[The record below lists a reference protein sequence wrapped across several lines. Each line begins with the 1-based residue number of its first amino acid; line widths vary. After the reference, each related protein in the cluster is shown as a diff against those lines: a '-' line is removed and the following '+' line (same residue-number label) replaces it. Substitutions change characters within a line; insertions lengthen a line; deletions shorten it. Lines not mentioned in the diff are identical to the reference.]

1 MDNTQ
6 SRGARQFAR
15 STPPGYHAGMSDS
28 AASTRQKQRLD
39 TLLVELG
46 LAESREKAR
55 ALIMAGSVLVD
66 ELPATK
72 PGQQTPAGSQVRIKD
87 ALRYVSRGGLKLE
100 AALDAFAVD
109 PAGLVVADVG
119 ASTGGFSDCLLQR
132 GATHVYAI
140 DVGYGQLAW
149 KLRQDSRVTS
159 LERTNVRSLQS
170 LPGGALVDLAVVD
183 VSFIGLDLVLP
194 AVARFLQPGGQAL
207 VLIKP
212 QFEAGKARVGK
223 GGVVRDPAV
232 HREVLARVLAWAAGH
247 GWVVQ
252 GLTRS
257 PITGPKGNVEF
268 LALLRRADDAPL
280 SDLPA
285 LIAAVFTTDAR

>member
-1 MDNTQ
+1 MNDATL
-6 SRGARQFAR
+6 RV
-15 STPPGYHAGMSDS
+15 P
-28 AASTRQKQRLD
+28 QKQRLD
-39 TLLVELG
+39 TLLVDLG

-72 PGQQTPAGSQVRIKD
+72 PGQTAPAGSQVR
-87 ALRYVSRGGLKLE
+87 LRAELPYVSRGGLKL
-100 AALDAFAVD
+100 AAGLDAFALD
-109 PAGLVVADVG
+109 PAGLTVADVG

-132 GATHVYAI
+132 GAARVYAI

-149 KLRQDSRVTS
+149 KLRQDDRVVS
-159 LERTNVRSLQS
+159 LERTNVRTMQA
-170 LPGGALVDLAVVD
+170 LPDGSLVDLAVID

-194 AVARFLQPGGQAL
+194 AVARLLRGDGRAI

-212 QFEAGKARVGK
+212 QFEAGKALVGK

-232 HREVLARVLAWAAGH
+232 HRAVLLRVLSWAAAH
-247 GWVVQ
+247 GWAVA
-252 GLTRS
+252 GLIRS

-268 LALLRRADDAPL
+268 LALLQRGV
-280 SDLPA
+280 DLATPA
-285 LIAAVFTTDAR
+285 LPDLIDAVLASDPPAPTS

>member
-1 MDNTQ
+1 MNDATL
-6 SRGARQFAR
+6 RV
-15 STPPGYHAGMSDS
+15 P
-28 AASTRQKQRLD
+28 QKQRLD
-39 TLLVELG
+39 TLLVDLG

-72 PGQQTPAGSQVRIKD
+72 PGQTAPAGSQVR
-87 ALRYVSRGGLKLE
+87 LRAELPYVSRGGLKL
-100 AALDAFAVD
+100 AAGLDAFALD
-109 PAGLVVADVG
+109 PAGLTVADVG

-132 GATHVYAI
+132 GAARVYAI

-149 KLRQDSRVTS
+149 KLRQDDRVVS
-159 LERTNVRSLQS
+159 LERTNVRTMQA
-170 LPGGALVDLAVVD
+170 LPDGSLVDLAVID

-194 AVARFLQPGGQAL
+194 AVARLLRCDGRAI

-212 QFEAGKARVGK
+212 QFEAGKALVGK

-232 HREVLARVLAWAAGH
+232 HRAVLLRVLSWAAAH
-247 GWVVQ
+247 GWAVA
-252 GLTRS
+252 GLIRS

-268 LALLRRADDAPL
+268 LALLQRGV
-280 SDLPA
+280 DLATPA
-285 LIAAVFTTDAR
+285 LPDLIDAVLASDPPAPTP